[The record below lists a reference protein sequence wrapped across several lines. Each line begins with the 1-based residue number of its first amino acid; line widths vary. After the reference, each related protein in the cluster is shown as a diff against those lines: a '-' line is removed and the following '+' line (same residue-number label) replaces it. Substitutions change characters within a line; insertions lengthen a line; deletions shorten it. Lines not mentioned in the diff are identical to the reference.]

1 MATTDKLSLNFS
13 TLCMPYIINNE
24 IGAGKVT
31 TIELWPYNSLKPKG
45 FVFFLSAT
53 FALIALPLFNV
64 LGTKV
69 FWGLFPFLFLT
80 LMGIW
85 FALRKSLRDRQILEQ
100 LTLYKDQLV
109 LIRQDPN
116 GEQKEWVCSPYWSK
130 LRMYDKEGPV
140 VNYITL
146 SGNGREVE
154 LGSFL
159 GEDERKELFHELNR
173 LLKKLNRNS

>member
-1 MATTDKLSLNFS
+1 
-13 TLCMPYIINNE
+13 MPYVINNE

-45 FVFFLSAT
+45 FAFFLGAT

-100 LTLYKDQLV
+100 LTLYEDELV

-140 VNYITL
+140 ANYITL

-159 GEDERKELFHELNR
+159 DENERKELFHELNR
-173 LLKKLNRNS
+173 LLEKLNRNP

>member
-1 MATTDKLSLNFS
+1 
-13 TLCMPYIINNE
+13 MPYTINKE
-24 IGAGKVT
+24 IEAHKVA

-45 FVFFLSAT
+45 FALFLGAT

-85 FALRKSLRDRQILEQ
+85 FALRKSLKDRQILEQ
-100 LTLYKDQLV
+100 LTLYKDELI
-109 LIRQDPN
+109 LIRQDPT

-140 VNYITL
+140 ANYITL

-159 GEDERKELFHELNR
+159 SEDERKELFSDLDR
-173 LLKKLNRNS
+173 LLNKLNKNT

>member
-1 MATTDKLSLNFS
+1 
-13 TLCMPYIINNE
+13 MPYIINNE
-24 IGAGKVT
+24 IAAGKIA
-31 TIELWPYNSLKPKG
+31 TIEIWPYNSLKPKG
-45 FVFFLSAT
+45 FAFFLGAT

-100 LTLYKDQLV
+100 LTLYKDELV

-140 VNYITL
+140 ANYITL

>member
-1 MATTDKLSLNFS
+1 
-13 TLCMPYIINNE
+13 MPYVINNE

-45 FVFFLSAT
+45 FAVFFGVT

-100 LTLYKDQLV
+100 LTLYEDELV

-116 GEQKEWVCSPYWSK
+116 GEQKEWVCSPYWFK

-140 VNYITL
+140 ANYITL

-173 LLKKLNRNS
+173 LLKKLNSNP

>member
-1 MATTDKLSLNFS
+1 
-13 TLCMPYIINNE
+13 MPYIINNE
-24 IGAGKVT
+24 IGTDNVT

-45 FVFFLSAT
+45 FVFFLGAT

-80 LMGIW
+80 LVGIW
-85 FALRKSLRDRQILEQ
+85 FALRKSLKDRQIIEQ
-100 LTLYKDQLV
+100 LTLYKDELV
-109 LIRQDPN
+109 LIRQDPT
-116 GEQKEWVCSPYWSK
+116 GEQKEWACSPYWSK
-130 LRMYDKEGPV
+130 LKMYDNEGPV
-140 VNYITL
+140 ANYITL

-173 LLKKLNRNS
+173 LLKKLNSNP

>member
-1 MATTDKLSLNFS
+1 
-13 TLCMPYIINNE
+13 MPYTINKE
-24 IGAGKVT
+24 MGARKVA

-45 FVFFLSAT
+45 FAFFLGAT
-53 FALIALPLFNV
+53 FILITLPLFNV

-69 FWGLFPFLFLT
+69 FWGLFPFLLLT

-100 LTLYKDQLV
+100 LTLYKDELV
-109 LIRQDPN
+109 LIRQDPT

-140 VNYITL
+140 ANYITL

-159 GEDERKELFHELNR
+159 SEDERKELFSDLNR
-173 LLKKLNRNS
+173 LLNKLNSNT

>member
-1 MATTDKLSLNFS
+1 
-13 TLCMPYIINNE
+13 MPYIVNNE

-45 FVFFLSAT
+45 FVFFLGTT
-53 FALIALPLFNV
+53 FAFIVIPLFNV

-85 FALRKSLRDRQILEQ
+85 FALKKSLRDRQILEQ
-100 LTLYKDQLV
+100 LTLYKDELV

>member
-1 MATTDKLSLNFS
+1 
-13 TLCMPYIINNE
+13 MPYIINSE

-31 TIELWPYNSLKPKG
+31 TIELWPYNSLKPK
-45 FVFFLSAT
+45 VFAFFIGAT
-53 FALIALPLFNV
+53 FALITLPLLNV
-64 LGTKV
+64 LGNKV

-85 FALRKSLRDRQILEQ
+85 FALRKSLRARQILEQ
-100 LTLYKDQLV
+100 LTLYRNELV
-109 LIRQDPN
+109 LIRQDPT

-140 VNYITL
+140 ANYITL

-159 GEDERKELFHELNR
+159 GEDERKELFNELNR
-173 LLKKLNRNS
+173 LLNKLNSNP

>member
-1 MATTDKLSLNFS
+1 
-13 TLCMPYIINNE
+13 MPYIINNE
-24 IGAGKVT
+24 IGTDKAT
-31 TIELWPYNSLKPKG
+31 TIELWPYNSLKPRG
-45 FVFFLSAT
+45 FVFFLGAT
-53 FALIALPLFNV
+53 FALSALPLFNV

-100 LTLYKDQLV
+100 LTLYKDELV

-140 VNYITL
+140 ANYITL

>member
-1 MATTDKLSLNFS
+1 
-13 TLCMPYIINNE
+13 MPYVINNE
-24 IGAGKVT
+24 IGEGKVVS
-31 TIELWPYNSLKPKG
+31 IELWPYNSLEPKG
-45 FVFFLSAT
+45 FAFFLGAT
-53 FALIALPLFNV
+53 FALTALPLFNV

-100 LTLYKDQLV
+100 LTLYKDELI
-109 LIRQDPN
+109 LIRQDPT

-130 LRMYDKEGPV
+130 LRMYDSEGPV
-140 VNYITL
+140 ANYVTL

-159 GEDERKELFHELNR
+159 GEDERKELFNELSH
-173 LLKKLNRNS
+173 LLSELISKP

>member
-1 MATTDKLSLNFS
+1 
-13 TLCMPYIINNE
+13 MPYVINNE
-24 IGAGKVT
+24 IGVGKVT

-45 FVFFLSAT
+45 FAFFVGAT

-80 LMGIW
+80 FIGIW

-100 LTLYKDQLV
+100 LTLYKDELV

-116 GEQKEWVCSPYWSK
+116 GEQKEWVCSTYWSK

-140 VNYITL
+140 TNYITL

-173 LLKKLNRNS
+173 LLKKLNSNP